1 MIAARHQRGF
11 GAIMAVVV
19 VVIMASLAAALARVG
34 MAQQAGTTQDLL
46 SARAWAAARAGIE
59 WGLFRALSS
68 TTPADAWKTCSG
80 LSQTLDLSAATGFYV
95 AVFCDST
102 AYNEGESAPGTANVV
117 RLFRIE
123 ATACNSSVSCPDPA
137 MATSPTYIERMRQ
150 AIATN

>member
-1 MIAARHQRGF
+1 MNAPQRERGF
-11 GAIMAVVV
+11 GAIMAIVV

-34 MAQQAGTTQDLL
+34 TAQQSGLTQDLL
-46 SARAWAAARAGIE
+46 SARAWVAARAGIE

-68 TTPADAWKTCSG
+68 TTPADAWKTCSAQT
-80 LSQTLDLSAATGFYV
+80 QTLDLSATTGFHV
-95 AVFCDST
+95 AVYCDST
-102 AYNEGESAPGTANVV
+102 AYNEGESVPGTANVV

-137 MATSPTYIERMRQ
+137 MATAPGYIERVRQ